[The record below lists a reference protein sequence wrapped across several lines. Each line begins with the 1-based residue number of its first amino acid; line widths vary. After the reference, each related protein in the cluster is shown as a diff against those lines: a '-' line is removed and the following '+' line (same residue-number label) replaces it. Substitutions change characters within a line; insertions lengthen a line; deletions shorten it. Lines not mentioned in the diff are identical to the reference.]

1 MSFLLPTLLGTY
13 CGRRQLHW
21 LAEQNWGQ
29 VASFA
34 AFSLCGGVS
43 GEPPL
48 TIPSPSRVTTATTFC
63 LLKRRS
69 VCSSWR
75 RPLAPWRPRLTV
87 GCPQRSQSQPPALRA
102 SEHHSSPSRL
112 PRVRDH
118 LGRQRS
124 DQCLL
129 LNGCHLVCPLLQASR
144 QKEHRSLPARLNSC
158 LQRGVGTPEKPASGD
173 FL

>member
-13 CGRRQLHW
+13 CGRRQLYWNQPGPGGH
-21 LAEQNWGQ
+21 LYSLLPLRQG
-29 VASFA
+29 ASRD
-34 AFSLCGGVS
+34 
-43 GEPPL
+43 PHL
-48 TIPSPSRVTTATTFC
+48 TIPSPSRVTTATTSC

-87 GCPQRSQSQPPALRA
+87 DCPQTSQSQPPALRA
-102 SEHHSSPSRL
+102 SEHHPSPSRL
-112 PRVRDH
+112 PRVRDR

-129 LNGCHLVCPLLQASR
+129 LNGCHLVCPRLQASR
-144 QKEHRSLPARLNSC
+144 QKEPRSLPARLNSC
-158 LQRGVGTPEKPASGD
+158 LQRGGGTPEKPASGD